1 MHDVWNTQIAP
12 ICSNILPYLTRATS
26 YSNVIHLLHSVIF
39 FGSRFP
45 QAIIP
50 EIRRCTIINSETKMK
65 PLLRFVEEIRHGI
78 PSHYHV
84 DLENRLAIAWGE
96 RKRKRFNI
104 KPRSRGENLLASR
117 ENRARIIYLQ
127 AQDEDCLLFLAFIL
141 AYSPRSCVDFKTTEF
156 VEFRDYA
163 LNNIQQ
169 KASPETEKLLKTMAI
184 RKGFNQNLHYLNFMQ
199 KMFPE
204 GFVKPY
210 CVFPQ
215 LALTG
220 NRISGAGTIWQDSGF
235 DSGGIGWK
243 RSAYG

>member
-1 MHDVWNTQIAP
+1 
-12 ICSNILPYLTRATS
+12 
-26 YSNVIHLLHSVIF
+26 
-39 FGSRFP
+39 
-45 QAIIP
+45 
-50 EIRRCTIINSETKMK
+50 MK
-65 PLLRFVEEIRHGI
+65 PLLRLVEEIRHGI

-104 KPRSRGENLLASR
+104 KPRSRGDLLLATR

-163 LNNIQQ
+163 LDNIRQ

-184 RKGFNQNLHYLNFMQ
+184 RRGFNQNLHYLNYMQ
-199 KMFPE
+199 TMFPE

-210 CVFPQ
+210 CVFSQ
-215 LALTG
+215 LALMG
-220 NRISGAGTIWQDSGF
+220 NRISGAGTNRRDSGF
-235 DSGGIGWK
+235 DSGGISWK
-243 RSAYG
+243 RNAYG